1 MSAGKLWQLKK
12 KLRGII
18 AEPPSAM
25 LDGHEN
31 IITSNHAIE
40 ELTVKMYED
49 RLKSLKIREELR
61 MHKVKRENVC
71 DERL

>member
-1 MSAGKLWQLKK
+1 
-12 KLRGII
+12 
-18 AEPPSAM
+18 M
-25 LDGHEN
+25 LDGHGN
-31 IITSNHAIE
+31 LITSNHAIE

-61 MHKVKRENVC
+61 MRKVNRENVC